1 MFWLISFFTLG
12 SVLGSFANVCIWR
25 LPRKESIAWPPSH
38 CPHCQGKLRPQHLLP
53 LISWLALRGK
63 CAMCKGTI
71 SIRYPAVELATALLF
86 AAIGYRWQLS
96 ITSLQYCTLS
106 LALIISV
113 ATDISHREVPDEVSL
128 GSAAILAV
136 VAIVTAQWGHLLG
149 GILLFSILFLIAVA
163 SRGGMGGGD
172 IKLALA
178 IGLGLGWK
186 LALVS
191 LALAIVVGGVLATA
205 LLLRGNR
212 GKALPFAPF
221 LAAGTWITM
230 FCGEKLVEFY
240 LSIVLRL

>member
-1 MFWLISFFTLG
+1 M
-12 SVLGSFANVCIWR
+12 LGSFANVCIWR

-38 CPHCQGKLRPQHLLP
+38 CTQCQGKLRPQHLLP

-63 CAMCKGTI
+63 CAMCKGKI
-71 SIRYPAVELATALLF
+71 SLRYPAVELATALLF
-86 AAIGYRWQLS
+86 AAIGYKWQLS
-96 ITSLQYCTLS
+96 ITSLQYCILS

-113 ATDISHREVPDEVSL
+113 ATDISHREVPDQVSL
-128 GSAAILAV
+128 GTAAILALI
-136 VAIVTAQWGHLLG
+136 ALLTAQWGHLLG
-149 GILLFSILFLIAVA
+149 GILLFGILFLIAVA

-186 LALVS
+186 LGLVA
-191 LALAIVVGGVLATA
+191 LALAIVFGGVLATV

-221 LAAGTWITM
+221 LAAGTWIAM
-230 FCGEKLVEFY
+230 FLGGILVEFY

>member
-1 MFWLISFFTLG
+1 MFWLILFFVLG

-38 CPHCQGKLRPQHLLP
+38 CTQCQGKLRPQHLLP

-63 CAMCKGTI
+63 CAMCKGKI
-71 SIRYPAVELATALLF
+71 SLRYPAVELATALLF
-86 AAIGYRWQLS
+86 AAIGYKWQLS
-96 ITSLQYCTLS
+96 ITSLQYCILS

-113 ATDISHREVPDEVSL
+113 ATDISHREVPDQVSL
-128 GSAAILAV
+128 GTAAILALI
-136 VAIVTAQWGHLLG
+136 ALLTAQWGHLLG
-149 GILLFSILFLIAVA
+149 GILLFGILFLIAVA

-186 LALVS
+186 LGLVA
-191 LALAIVVGGVLATA
+191 LALAIVFGGVLATV

-221 LAAGTWITM
+221 LAAGTWIAM
-230 FCGEKLVEFY
+230 FLGGILVEFY

>member
-1 MFWLISFFTLG
+1 MFWLITFFVLG

-25 LPRKESIAWPPSH
+25 LPRNESIVWPPSH

-63 CAMCKGTI
+63 CAMCKGKI
-71 SIRYPAVELATALLF
+71 SLRYPAVELVSALLF
-86 AAIGYRWQLS
+86 AAIGYKWQLS
-96 ITSLQYCTLS
+96 VTTLQYCTLS

-113 ATDISHREVPDEVSL
+113 ATDISHREIPDEVSL
-128 GSAAILAV
+128 GAAAILAI
-136 VAIVTAQWGHLLG
+136 AALLTAQWGHLLG
-149 GILLFSILFLIAVA
+149 GIILFSILFLIAVV

-186 LALVS
+186 AGLIALV
-191 LALAIVVGGVLATA
+191 LAIVIGGVLATV
-205 LLLRGNR
+205 LLLRGTR

-221 LAAGTWITM
+221 LAAGSLIAM
-230 FCGEKLVEFY
+230 FWGDILAEFY
-240 LSIVLRL
+240 VSIVMGL